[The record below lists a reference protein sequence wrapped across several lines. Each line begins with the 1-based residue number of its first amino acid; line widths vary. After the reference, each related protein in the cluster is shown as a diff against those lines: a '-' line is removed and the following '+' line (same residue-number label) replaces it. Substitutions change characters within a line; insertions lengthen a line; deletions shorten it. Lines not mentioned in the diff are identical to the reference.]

1 LYLGNLYSKRDW
13 GHAIDYVKAMW
24 LMLQQKKPQDFVIA
38 TGKQTTVK
46 NFINLTAKQL
56 KFKIIW
62 RGKGI
67 NEKAFDENGKVVIA
81 CDKSYYRPL
90 EVNTLLGDARK
101 ARKILKWKPKVIL
114 NELISQMIKS
124 EIKIKY

>member
-1 LYLGNLYSKRDW
+1 
-13 GHAIDYVKAMW
+13 MW

-38 TGKQTTVK
+38 TGKQATVK
-46 NFINLTAKQL
+46 NFINLVAKQL
-56 KFKIIW
+56 KLKITW

-67 NEKAFDENGKVVIA
+67 NEKAFDENGKVFIA

-90 EVNTLLGDARK
+90 EVNNLLGDARK
-101 ARKILKWKPKVIL
+101 ARKILKWKPKVVL